1 MLVSYTWLQK
11 YFEKPLPPAKDIARA
26 LTFGVAEIESVE
38 EKNGDTLIDV
48 KVLPDRACY
57 LLSHRGIA
65 KEVATLMNLQLKHDP
80 FADAPMQ
87 LEPHSTAISAAVAEP
102 SLSPYYGIAL
112 VRGVKVGPSPA
123 WLKQALEGLGQRSI
137 NNVVDATNYV
147 MLDLGTPLHAFDAR
161 KTSGKILVRR
171 AVAGEKIQLLGGVEK
186 ELAGEEALITDA
198 TTDAPLALAG
208 VKGGALA
215 ELTVETTD
223 IILEAATFDP
233 VRTRKT
239 ATRHD
244 VRTDAS
250 KRFENSVAPEL
261 PSVAMR
267 SLVALIKDVA
277 GGELEGYA
285 EAAMPMAKPYMVG
298 VSGELVRRTLG
309 LEVSDAD
316 IVRALEK
323 IAPVLQVANPRE
335 AAVALARAQLGK
347 PYKLGASISREAPE
361 LFDCSSLTAW
371 AYLHAGVTM
380 PRVSV
385 DQFMWGTPVD
395 KKDLKPGDLI
405 FFNTKREHVN
415 IWYNT
420 VDFIKGTPVPEGVS
434 HVAMYVGD
442 GVCIHAR
449 KTDGKVLEEQLDAV
463 EGRVE
468 CVGYRGMAED
478 APHFVLQ
485 APVERLDLRIPEDLI
500 EEVGRIHGYD
510 HVPSTPLPAGRT
522 QSEVLPVRY
531 WSEVIRDVLTQ
542 AGFLEIMNYSLRE
555 TGEVNLLNALASDKS
570 CLRGNLSD
578 GMRESLNRS
587 EYNLP
592 LVGNEEVRTFEI
604 GTVFTHDSESVHVC
618 FGARAKP
625 GKKRDERTWEMLQEV
640 QNSIVAACGVSEL
653 PFVLFSEMVELN
665 LTAILPELPQLQK
678 AYPLLPLAKAGTTY
692 TPLSTYPFVLR
703 DIALWVP
710 AGTDAPVIEKVLR
723 AHAGNQLVALTLFDQ
738 FQKEGRTSF
747 AFHLVFQS
755 KEKTLSDEEV
765 TAWMNT
771 IVDAAIQQAWEVR

>member
-1 MLVSYTWLQK
+1 MLVSYNWLQK
-11 YFEKPLPPAKDIARA
+11 YFEKPLPPAKDIAHA

-80 FADAPMQ
+80 FAEAPMQ

-102 SLSPYYGIAL
+102 PLSPYYGIAL

-147 MLDLGTPLHAFDAR
+147 MLDLGTPLHAFDAH
-161 KTSGKILVRR
+161 KTSGKILVRK
-171 AVAGEKIQLLGGVEK
+171 ANEGEVIQLLGGAEK
-186 ELAGEEALITDA
+186 TLSGEETLITDA
-198 TTDAPLALAG
+198 ETDAPLALAG

-215 ELTVETTD
+215 ELTLETTD

-261 PSVAMR
+261 PSVAMVA
-267 SLVALIKDVA
+267 LVALIKDVA
-277 GGELEGYA
+277 GGELDGYA
-285 EAAMPMAKPYMVG
+285 EAAAPMAKPYVVG
-298 VSGELVRRTLG
+298 VSGELVRSALG
-309 LEVSDAD
+309 LAVSDTD

-323 IAPVLQVANPRE
+323 IAPVQQVNNPRDT
-335 AAVALARAQLGK
+335 ALRFAREQLGK
-347 PYKLGASISREAPE
+347 PYKLGASISREAPD

-371 AYLHAGVTM
+371 AYLHAGVTI

-385 DQFMWGTPVD
+385 DQFMCGAPVE
-395 KKDLKPGDLI
+395 KNDLKPGDLI

-420 VDFIKGTPVPEGVS
+420 VDFIKGMPVPEGVS

-463 EGRVE
+463 EARVE
-468 CVGYRGMAED
+468 CVGYRRMAED
-478 APHFVLQ
+478 VPHFVLK
-485 APVERLDLRIPEDLI
+485 APVERLDLRIPEDLV

-510 HVPSTPLPAGRT
+510 HVPATPLPDGRT
-522 QSEVLPVRY
+522 QPEVLPVRY
-531 WSEVIRDVLTQ
+531 WSEVIRGALTQ

-555 TGEVNLLNALASDKS
+555 TGEVKLLNALASDKS
-570 CLRGNLSD
+570 SLRGNLAD
-578 GMRESLNRS
+578 GMSESVNRS

-592 LVGNEEVRTFEI
+592 LVGGEEVRTFEI
-604 GTVFTHDSESVHVC
+604 GTAFAHDTESMCVC
-618 FGARAKP
+618 VAARAKP
-625 GKKRDERTWEMLQEV
+625 GKKRDERTAAILTEAQDIML
-640 QNSIVAACGVSEL
+640 SACGVAEL
-653 PFVLFSEMVELN
+653 PFTVTGETVELDIS
-665 LTAILPELPQLQK
+665 AILTLLPPLQK
-678 AYPLLPLAKAGTTY
+678 MYPPLPLARTAIAY

-710 AGTDAPVIEKVLR
+710 AETDAVAVESVLR
-723 AHAGNQLVALTLFDQ
+723 DHAGKQLVMLTLFDQ

-765 TAWMNT
+765 TGWVNT
-771 IVDAAIQQAWEVR
+771 IVDAAQTHGWEVR

>member
-1 MLVSYTWLQK
+1 MLVSYNWLQK
-11 YFEKPLPPAKDIARA
+11 YFEKPLPPAKDIAHA

-38 EKNGDTLIDV
+38 ERNGDTLIDV

-65 KEVATLMNLQLKHDP
+65 KEIATLMNLSLKHDP
-80 FADAPMQ
+80 LATAPTVLAPRSQ
-87 LEPHSTAISAAVAEP
+87 AISAAVAEP

-112 VRGVKVGPSPA
+112 VRGVKVGPSPK
-123 WLKQALEGLGQRSI
+123 WLKDALEGLGQRSI

-161 KTSGKILVRR
+161 KTSGKILVRK
-171 AVAGEKIQLLGGVEK
+171 AAAGEKIQLLGGAEK
-186 ELAGEEALITDA
+186 ELVGEEALITDA
-198 TTDAPLALAG
+198 ETDAPLALAG

-215 ELTVETTD
+215 ELNLETTD

-267 SLVALIKDVA
+267 ELVTLITEVA
-277 GGELEGYA
+277 GGVVEGCA
-285 EAAMPMAKPYMVG
+285 EAAEPIAKPFIVG
-298 VSGELVRRTLG
+298 VSGELVRSALG
-309 LEVSDAD
+309 LAVSDAD
-316 IVRALEK
+316 IMRALEK
-323 IAPVLQVANPRE
+323 IAPVEQVNHPRE
-335 AAVALARAQLGK
+335 TALAVAREQLGK
-347 PYKLGASISREAPE
+347 PYKLGASISREAPDV
-361 LFDCSSLTAW
+361 FDCSSLTAW
-371 AYLHAGVTM
+371 AYLHAGVTI

-385 DQFMWGTPVD
+385 DQFVWGEPVE
-395 KKDLKPGDLI
+395 KKDLLPGDLI

-463 EGRVE
+463 EARVE
-468 CVGYRGMAED
+468 CVGYRRMAHD
-478 APHFVLQ
+478 VPHFVLK
-485 APVERLDLRIPEDLI
+485 APVERLDLRIPEDLV

-510 HVPSTPLPAGRT
+510 HVPSTPLPGGRT
-522 QSEVLPVRY
+522 QPEVLPVRY
-531 WSEVIRDVLTQ
+531 WSEVIRGALTQ

-555 TGEVNLLNALASDKS
+555 SGEVRLLNALASDKS
-570 CLRGNLSD
+570 YLRGNLAD
-578 GMRESLNRS
+578 GMQESLSRS

-592 LVGNEEVRTFEI
+592 LVGGDEVRTFEM
-604 GTVFTHDSESVHVC
+604 GTAFAHDTESMRVC
-618 FGARAKP
+618 VAARAKP
-625 GKKRDERTWEMLQEV
+625 GKKRDERTAAILTEAKEIILG
-640 QNSIVAACGVSEL
+640 ACGVPEL
-653 PFVLFSEMVELN
+653 PFAITSETVELDIS
-665 LTAILPELPQLQK
+665 AMVAQMPAPQK
-678 AYPLLPLAKAGTTY
+678 VYPSLPLARTAIAY
-692 TPLSTYPFVLR
+692 EPLSTYPFVLR

-710 AGTDAPVIEKVLR
+710 AETGAVAVESVLR
-723 AHAGNQLVALTLFDQ
+723 DHAGEQLVALSLFDQ

-765 TAWMNT
+765 TGWMNT
-771 IVDAAIQQAWEVR
+771 IVAAAQTHGWEVR